1 MYVCIRCVGG
11 AVLMIDKCKGIKEEK
26 EDNKCNNSSSKIKIK
41 KNKGN
46 YRFEKGNWEEKNDR
60 CLLHLE
66 SHNYKICN
74 KTLFIS
80 EFESHMTILQLQN
93 ICLCVF
99 TINQSIVYIFT

>member
-46 YRFEKGNWEEKNDR
+46 YRFEKGN
-60 CLLHLE
+60 
-66 SHNYKICN
+66 
-74 KTLFIS
+74 
-80 EFESHMTILQLQN
+80 
-93 ICLCVF
+93 
-99 TINQSIVYIFT
+99 